1 MRKNSIKNNRVSME
15 VQRELS
21 SIIRNEVKDPRIP
34 LMLSVTNV
42 YVAPDLKTCR
52 AYISVLGGKEELDA
66 AMEGLQKA
74 AGFIRRRLAQNMN
87 MRYTPE
93 IRFIADSSIEYGV
106 TMIKTI
112 EDQIEED
119 ERRRREADEALG
131 LEEPSEESGA
141 NEQDEYPE
149 EEAEEIDED

>member
-34 LMLSVTNV
+34 PLLSVTNV

-52 AYISVLGGKEELDA
+52 AYISVLGDQEQLTE
-66 AMEGLQKA
+66 AMEGLRKA
-74 AGFIRRRLAQNMN
+74 AGFIRSRLAQNMN
-87 MRYTPE
+87 MRNTPE
-93 IRFIADSSIEYGV
+93 IRFIADTSIGYGV
-106 TMIKTI
+106 SMIKTI

-131 LEEPSEESGA
+131 LTEEDAGGEA
-141 NEQDEYPE
+141 ADEV
-149 EEAEEIDED
+149 

>member
-131 LEEPSEESGA
+131 LEEPSEEAGA
-141 NEQDEYPE
+141 DVQDEYPE

>member
-52 AYISVLGGKEELDA
+52 AYISVLGDQGELDA

-93 IRFIADSSIEYGV
+93 IRFIADTSIEYGV
-106 TMIKTI
+106 SMIKTI

-119 ERRRREADEALG
+119 ERKRKEADEMLG
-131 LEEPSEESGA
+131 IEEGSAFEESDPEGK
-141 NEQDEYPE
+141 EPE
-149 EEAEEIDED
+149 ETDED

>member
-34 LMLSVTNV
+34 ALLSVTNV

-52 AYISVLGGKEELDA
+52 AYISVLGDRAELDE
-66 AMEGLQKA
+66 AMEGLKKA
-74 AGFIRRRLAQNMN
+74 AGFIRSRLAQNMN
-87 MRYTPE
+87 LRYTPE
-93 IRFIADSSIEYGV
+93 IRFIADESIGYGV

-119 ERRRREADEALG
+119 DRRRREADAALG
-131 LEEPSEESGA
+131 IV
-141 NEQDEYPE
+141 PE
-149 EEAEEIDED
+149 ETGTEETDEG

>member
-1 MRKNSIKNNRVSME
+1 MRKNSVKNNRVSME

-52 AYISVLGGKEELDA
+52 AYISVLGDENELA
-66 AMEGLQKA
+66 SAMEGLKKA
-74 AGFIRRRLAQNMN
+74 SGFIRSRLAQNMN
-87 MRYTPE
+87 MRNTPE
-93 IRFIADSSIEYGV
+93 IRFIADTSIGYGV
-106 TMIKTI
+106 SMIKTI

-119 ERRRREADEALG
+119 ERKRKEADEALG
-131 LEEPSEESGA
+131 LQDMPKES
-141 NEQDEYPE
+141 
-149 EEAEEIDED
+149 EAEDEDEA

>member
-34 LMLSVTNV
+34 ALLSVTNV

-52 AYISVLGGKEELDA
+52 AYISVLGDRAELDE
-66 AMEGLQKA
+66 AMEGLKKA
-74 AGFIRRRLAQNMN
+74 AGFIRSRLAQNMN
-87 MRYTPE
+87 LRYTPE
-93 IRFIADSSIEYGV
+93 IRFIADESIGYGV

-119 ERRRREADEALG
+119 GRRRREADAALG
-131 LEEPSEESGA
+131 IV
-141 NEQDEYPE
+141 PE
-149 EEAEEIDED
+149 ETGTEETDEG

>member
-34 LMLSVTNV
+34 ALLSVTNV

-52 AYISVLGGKEELDA
+52 AYISVLGDRAELDE
-66 AMEGLQKA
+66 AMEGLKKA
-74 AGFIRRRLAQNMN
+74 AGFIRSRLAQNMN
-87 MRYTPE
+87 LRYTPE
-93 IRFIADSSIEYGV
+93 IRFIADESIGYGV

-119 ERRRREADEALG
+119 GRRRREADAALG
-131 LEEPSEESGA
+131 IVPEENGTEES
-141 NEQDEYPE
+141 DEG
-149 EEAEEIDED
+149 

>member
-1 MRKNSIKNNRVSME
+1 MRKNSVKNNRVSME

-52 AYISVLGGKEELDA
+52 AYISVLGDENELA
-66 AMEGLQKA
+66 SAMEGLKKA
-74 AGFIRRRLAQNMN
+74 SGFIRSRLAQNMN
-87 MRYTPE
+87 MRNTPE
-93 IRFIADSSIEYGV
+93 IRFIADTSIGYGV
-106 TMIKTI
+106 SMIKTI

-119 ERRRREADEALG
+119 ERKRKEADEALG
-131 LEEPSEESGA
+131 L
-141 NEQDEYPE
+141 QDMPKER
-149 EEAEEIDED
+149 EAEDEDEA

>member
-131 LEEPSEESGA
+131 LEAPAEEAGA
-141 NEQDEYPE
+141 DKQDEDPE

>member
-1 MRKNSIKNNRVSME
+1 MRKNSVKNNRVSME

-52 AYISVLGGKEELDA
+52 AYISVLGDENELA
-66 AMEGLQKA
+66 SAMEGLKKA
-74 AGFIRRRLAQNMN
+74 SGFIRSRLAQNMN
-87 MRYTPE
+87 MRNTPE
-93 IRFIADSSIEYGV
+93 IRFIADTSIGYGV
-106 TMIKTI
+106 SMIKTI

-119 ERRRREADEALG
+119 ERKRKEADEALG
-131 LEEPSEESGA
+131 LQDMPKES
-141 NEQDEYPE
+141 
-149 EEAEEIDED
+149 EAEDEDEV